1 MQHRRIRNQGVPVPI
16 GRVLVELYVLRGM
29 PVSDAHSKFRKQF
42 AARFAMRLD
51 GFRGKQR
58 HLGVV
63 RKIHGSKGRILQPL
77 VAIAEHDFAP
87 WCEFIGGTEGVAK
100 GSAEE
105 HCVVVQW
112 FLVYLSTTV

>member
-42 AARFAMRLD
+42 AARFAVPLD

-58 HLGVV
+58 HLRIV
-63 RKIHGSKGRILQPL
+63 RKIHGAERRLLKALG
-77 VAIAEHDFAP
+77 AIAEHDFAP
-87 WCEFIGGTEGVAK
+87 WREFNGGSDGVAK

>member
-1 MQHRRIRNQGVPVPI
+1 
-16 GRVLVELYVLRGM
+16 M

-42 AARFAMRLD
+42 AARFAVPLD

-58 HLGVV
+58 HLRIV
-63 RKIHGSKGRILQPL
+63 RKIHGSKGRLL
-77 VAIAEHDFAP
+77 KALGAKAEHDFAP
-87 WCEFIGGTEGVAK
+87 WCEFNGGTDGVAK

-112 FLVYLSTTV
+112 LLVYLSTTV